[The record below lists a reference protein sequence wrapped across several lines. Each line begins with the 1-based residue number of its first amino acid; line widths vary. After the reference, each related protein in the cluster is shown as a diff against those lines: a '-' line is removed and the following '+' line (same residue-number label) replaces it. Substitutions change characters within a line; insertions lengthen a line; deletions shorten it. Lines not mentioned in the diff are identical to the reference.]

1 MNLGNLGFTE
11 LLMILV
17 IVLVLF
23 GARRVPE
30 IGASIG
36 KGIREF
42 KKNISDVDRE
52 VREPLRD
59 SRPADRLGAG
69 DTLVVVRA
77 RGRGAGPPRA
87 EAADLTSARDRRHE

>member
-1 MNLGNLGFTE
+1 MNFGNFGFTE
-11 LLMILV
+11 MLMLLV

-42 KKNISDVDRE
+42 KRNISDVDRQI
-52 VREPLRD
+52 REPEPDAHSERIAAPMDREPVTRRD
-59 SRPADRLGAG
+59 DESRPEPKRL
-69 DTLVVVRA
+69 L
-77 RGRGAGPPRA
+77 
-87 EAADLTSARDRRHE
+87 S

>member
-1 MNLGNLGFTE
+1 MNFGNIGFME
-11 LLMILV
+11 LMVILV

-42 KKNISDVDRE
+42 KKNINEADRAI
-52 VREPLRD
+52 REPLRD
-59 SRPADRLGAG
+59 SLSDSSPSDRLGAG
-69 DTLVVVRA
+69 DTTARREEEAVRPEPK
-77 RGRGAGPPRA
+77 R
-87 EAADLTSARDRRHE
+87 LM